1 MAAATARGRSADDE
15 VVVVVMG
22 DGRGPP
28 LSVAVHTFFTLPSVF
43 VVCLPAP
50 STSHIYL
57 FSPQYVP
64 ETEPCLVCF
73 CHASYRVQK
82 GGWMDDITL
91 IHSPLILPGIAATA
105 YRPARFD
112 HPV

>member
-28 LSVAVHTFFTLPSVF
+28 LSVAVHTFCTLPSVF

-57 FSPQYVP
+57 FLRSMSQKPSLAWFVFAMHF
-64 ETEPCLVCF
+64 TEF
-73 CHASYRVQK
+73 RRVD
-82 GGWMDDITL
+82 GWMISHL
-91 IHSPLILPGIAATA
+91 FIPH
-105 YRPARFD
+105 
-112 HPV
+112 